1 MDNITAFIV
10 GAIVGAV
17 IALIISVIRAR
28 VGRDTFAAVSQEVIA
43 ESSKQIII
51 MAEQVLKAQSE
62 ASAAQIEGKKEL
74 IDQSIVQMNERLE
87 RLRGFVQQAEADR
100 QKHYGE
106 LTSSLSAL
114 SSTTESLRNALAGS
128 KRLGAWGERMTEDV
142 LQMAGM
148 SEGVN
153 YTKQSSEA
161 AEDSG
166 KPDFTFFL
174 PNDLT
179 VNMDVKFPLEK
190 ALAYLDAEGEDQ
202 RKNAGNGFVSAV
214 RGHIRTVASAKR
226 GYINPTGGTVN
237 YAIVFIP
244 NEQVYSLAME
254 LDGQLMDEALKMR
267 IVMCGPLTLYAMLS
281 VIRSAA
287 ENANIVKT
295 ADEVIRLLSAFN
307 KQWQKYRE
315 AIDKMGNRID
325 EAKKSHDDLVGT
337 RMRMLEKPLEK
348 IEELR
353 TARGLPVD
361 NETDTQPGDE
371 E

>member
-1 MDNITAFIV
+1 MEIAISFIV
-10 GAIVGAV
+10 GVVVGAI
-17 IALIISVIRAR
+17 IALIVCAVRAR
-28 VGRDTFAAVSQEVIA
+28 SGRDAFTAVSQEVIA

-142 LQMAGM
+142 LQLAGM

-190 ALAYLDAEGEDQ
+190 ALAYLDSDDDH
-202 RKNAGNGFVSAV
+202 RKSAGAGFVSAV

-226 GYINPTGGTVN
+226 GYINPAGGTVN

-287 ENANIVKT
+287 ENANIVKE
-295 ADEVIRLLSAFN
+295 ADEVSRLMDAFN

-315 AIDKMGNRID
+315 TIDKIGNRID

-353 TARGLPVD
+353 TARGLPAD
-361 NETDTQPGDE
+361 SSEANEGE
-371 E
+371 

>member
-1 MDNITAFIV
+1 MEIAISFIV
-10 GAIVGAV
+10 GVIIGAI
-17 IALIISVIRAR
+17 IALVISALRAR
-28 VGRDTFAAVSQEVIA
+28 AGRDAFAAVSQEVIT
-43 ESSKQIII
+43 ESSKQIITL
-51 MAEQVLKAQSE
+51 AEQALKAQS
-62 ASAAQIEGKKEL
+62 AAGAAEIEGKKGL
-74 IDQSIVQMNERLE
+74 IDQSLAAMNERLE
-87 RLRGFVQQAEADR
+87 RLRGFVQQVESER
-100 QKHYGE
+100 QKHYGQ
-106 LTSSLSAL
+106 LSTSLSAL

-142 LQMAGM
+142 LQLAGM
-148 SEGVN
+148 TEGVN

-166 KPDFTFFL
+166 KPDFTFFM
-174 PNDLT
+174 PNELV

-190 ALAYLDAEGEDQ
+190 ALGYLDADDEQ
-202 RKNAGNGFVSAV
+202 RKAAGKEFVSAV
-214 RGHIRTVASAKR
+214 RGHVRVVASDKK

-254 LDGQLMDEALKMR
+254 LDRQLMDEAMKMR

-295 ADEVIRLLSAFN
+295 ADEVIKLLGVFN

-315 AIDKMGNRID
+315 VIDKMGNRID
-325 EAKKSHDDLVGT
+325 EVKKAHDDLVGT
-337 RMRMLEKPLEK
+337 RMRMLERPLIK
-348 IEELR
+348 IDELR
-353 TARGLPVD
+353 TTRELPVD
-361 NETDTQPGDE
+361 NSEADE
-371 E
+371 EE

>member
-1 MDNITAFIV
+1 MEIAISFIV
-10 GAIVGAV
+10 GVIIGAV
-17 IALIISVIRAR
+17 IALIISAFRAR
-28 VGRDTFAAVSQEVIA
+28 AGRDAFAAVSQEVIT
-43 ESSKQIII
+43 ESSKQIITL
-51 MAEQVLKAQSE
+51 AEQALKAQS
-62 ASAAQIEGKKEL
+62 AAGAAEIEGKKGL
-74 IDQSIVQMNERLE
+74 IDQSLAAMNERLE
-87 RLRGFVQQAEADR
+87 RLRGFVQQVESER
-100 QKHYGE
+100 QKHYGQ
-106 LTSSLSAL
+106 LTTSLSAL

-142 LQMAGM
+142 LQLVGM

-153 YTKQSSEA
+153 YVKQSSEA
-161 AEDSG
+161 AADSG
-166 KPDFTFFL
+166 KPDFTFFM

-190 ALAYLDAEGEDQ
+190 ALAYLDADDEQ
-202 RKNAGNGFVSAV
+202 RKSAGGEFVSAV
-214 RGHIRTVASAKR
+214 RGHVRAVASDKK

-254 LDGQLMDEALKMR
+254 LDRQLMDEALKMR

-287 ENANIVKT
+287 ENANIMKT

-315 AIDKMGNRID
+315 AIDKIGNRIN
-325 EAKKSHDDLVGT
+325 EAKRAHDDLIGT
-337 RMRMLEKPLEK
+337 RTRMLERPLEK

-353 TARGLPVD
+353 TARELPDGD
-361 NETDTQPGDE
+361 NETDE
-371 E
+371 EE

>member
-1 MDNITAFIV
+1 MEIAIAFIV
-10 GAIVGAV
+10 GVIVGIV
-17 IALIISVIRAR
+17 ITLIVCVVRAR
-28 VGRDTFAAVSQEVIA
+28 AGRDAFAAVSQEVIT
-43 ESSKQIII
+43 ESSKQIIT
-51 MAEQVLKAQSE
+51 MAEQVLKAQS
-62 ASAAQIEGKKEL
+62 AAGTAEIEGKKEL
-74 IDQSIVQMNERLE
+74 IDQSIVQMNERIE
-87 RLRGFVQQAEADR
+87 RLRGFVQQVESER
-100 QKHYGE
+100 QKHYGQ
-106 LTSSLSAL
+106 LTTSLSAL
-114 SSTTESLRNALAGS
+114 SSTTESLRGALAGS

-142 LQMAGM
+142 LQLVGM

-153 YTKQSSEA
+153 YTRQSSEA
-161 AEDSG
+161 AADSG

-190 ALAYLDAEGEDQ
+190 ALAYLDADDEQ
-202 RKNAGNGFVSAV
+202 RRATGDGFVSAV
-214 RGHIRTVASAKR
+214 RGHIRTVASDRR
-226 GYINPTGGTVN
+226 GYINPAGGTVN

-254 LDGQLMDEALKMR
+254 LDRKLIDEALKMR

-315 AIDKMGNRID
+315 TIDKIGNRID
-325 EAKKSHDDLVGT
+325 EAKKAHDDLVGT
-337 RMRMLEKPLEK
+337 RMRMLEKPLDK
-348 IEELR
+348 IDELR
-353 TARGLPVD
+353 SARGLPD
-361 NETDTQPGDE
+361 GDETDTQLNAE